1 MIEGKNFGI
10 HISGIRDGHSPH
22 IFSTQGNSKEFDDI
36 FMDIRTG
43 VNKIDQSHFFK
54 VHQTTNY
61 SVASLVTTGFRD
73 RGGRPGAYITVSLF
87 TKRGMMFST
96 SPRKKLIELL
106 SFYKLKQGNNF
117 ESNQFTSNGLLEVI
131 GDLPVEHNKMKA
143 TPQKVSGF
151 ALYQDETHI
160 DKYLKFNGGAL
171 AYGHYYFLP
180 IAAKEKMTS
189 FKSEI
194 SNLFGFEGNNSRLND
209 LYKAA
214 PKPPI
219 STGGP
224 GRQGTS
230 GGSGNPGTS
239 GGSGRPGT
247 SGGSGKPGTTGGSG
261 KPGKTGGSGQTGS
274 SGGSGK
280 SGTTGGSGITGG
292 SGLPE
297 STGSSKNSKNWNK
310 MLIPVLGIA
319 IIGFSIW
326 LIMTFMGGDDTTSI
340 SPAPPAKPKTAATD
354 TVKGTED
361 EPVVN
366 NALDKRV
373 DSLMK
378 GVLVCRDVNK
388 LRSGPAKNVRIINQH
403 LFYTQRKW
411 YYDHS
416 KLKKTATDTWD
427 NKITTQATIVEL
439 NKLYAKEVKKIDEIE
454 ASSNGGGT
462 DDGGRGTGG
471 DNGGDNGGSGD
482 GGAGGGGSGDG
493 GRGSGD
499 GEETSKMILESYLAD
514 QKKKADNLKNNW
526 KLMESECKNLATQDE
541 RSKCFDEKKAEL
553 KSQINNFK
561 NESIDILKGEYNKL
575 KNHTAVKWLIRNTKI
590 NF

>member
-36 FMDIRTG
+36 FRDIRTG

-96 SPRKKLIELL
+96 SPRKKLIELV

-180 IAAKEKMTS
+180 IEAKEKMTS

-230 GGSGNPGTS
+230 GGSGNPGTTGES
-239 GGSGRPGT
+239 GRPGTTGGSGRPGT
-247 SGGSGKPGTTGGSG
+247 TGGSGGSGQTGGSGRPGTTGGSG
-261 KPGKTGGSGQTGS
+261 Q
-274 SGGSGK
+274 
-280 SGTTGGSGITGG
+280 TGGSGITGG
-292 SGLPE
+292 SGLPK
-297 STGSSKNSKNWNK
+297 STGRSRDSKNWNK
-310 MLIPVLGIA
+310 MLIPVVGIA
-319 IIGFSIW
+319 FVGFAVW

-354 TVKGTED
+354 TVKEESKEEPKEAPKEEPKED
-361 EPVVN
+361 TF
-366 NALDKRV
+366 KQR
-373 DSLMK
+373 
-378 GVLVCRDVNK
+378 VNK
-388 LRSGPAKNVRIINQH
+388 LQTGNFTCPDYDCLALSGGDTNMVVGCKIKYTNKTWYWDNEGKNSRVNTIII
-403 LFYTQRKW
+403 RKGCLEK
-411 YYDHS
+411 
-416 KLKKTATDTWD
+416 KLKKEKEAIDKKEKTPIVDPPDDTDPTPD
-427 NKITTQATIVEL
+427 SQEVTPLDGLIK
-439 NKLYAKEVKKIDEIE
+439 KLTNIDSEKNP
-454 ASSNGGGT
+454 SLKQ
-462 DDGGRGTGG
+462 
-471 DNGGDNGGSGD
+471 
-482 GGAGGGGSGDG
+482 
-493 GRGSGD
+493 
-499 GEETSKMILESYLAD
+499 SKWQE
-514 QKKKADNLKNNW
+514 
-526 KLMESECKNLATQDE
+526 
-541 RSKCFDEKKAEL
+541 FL
-553 KSQINNFK
+553 KSDDWENTKKVTKRKIEELEEYIKLKVKYGINFK
-561 NESIDILKGEYNKL
+561 
-575 KNHTAVKWLIRNTKI
+575 
-590 NF
+590 

>member
-36 FMDIRTG
+36 FRDIRTG

-261 KPGKTGGSGQTGS
+261 ETGKTGGSGQTGS

-319 IIGFSIW
+319 IIGFVIW
-326 LIMTFMGGDDTTSI
+326 LVMILMGDDGTQSSPPTS
-340 SPAPPAKPKTAATD
+340 AGNKKTVTD
-354 TVKGTED
+354 TNSAITKNKD
-361 EPVVN
+361 EF
-366 NALDKRV
+366 DQRV
-373 DSLMK
+373 DSLMN
-378 GVLVCRDVNK
+378 GTLTCPEHNL
-388 LRSGPAKNVRIINQH
+388 LRSGKHANSLIVGRKLKYSGGKWYWDNNKDSPASDAKIETDKH
-403 LFYTQRKW
+403 LFTIFEEEVAEI
-411 YYDHS
+411 D
-416 KLKKTATDTWD
+416 
-427 NKITTQATIVEL
+427 KIE
-439 NKLYAKEVKKIDEIE
+439 ED
-454 ASSNGGGT
+454 SGGPS
-462 DDGGRGTGG
+462 GG
-471 DNGGDNGGSGD
+471 NSGGSSSGS
-482 GGAGGGGSGDG
+482 GGSATGDG

-499 GEETSKMILESYLAD
+499 GEETSKMTLEAYLVS

-526 KLMESECKNLATQDE
+526 KLMESECKNLATEDE
-541 RSKCFDEKKAEL
+541 RSKCFEEKKAEL

-561 NESIDILKGEYNKL
+561 NESIDVLEGEYNKL
-575 KNHTAVKWLIRNTKI
+575 KDHNAVKWLIRNTNI

>member
-43 VNKIDQSHFFK
+43 VNKIDQTHFFK

-209 LYKAA
+209 LYKVA
-214 PKPPI
+214 PKPP
-219 STGGP
+219 TGGSLRP
-224 GRQGTS
+224 GTS
-230 GGSGNPGTS
+230 GGSGNPGTTGGSGNPGTS
-239 GGSGRPGT
+239 GGSGKLGPSGEPRRPGT
-247 SGGSGKPGTTGGSG
+247 
-261 KPGKTGGSGQTGS
+261 

-280 SGTTGGSGITGG
+280 SGTTGGAGNQGTAGGSRRPGTAGG
-292 SGLPE
+292 SGTTGE
-297 STGSSKNSKNWNK
+297 STGSSKNWNK
-310 MLIPVLGIA
+310 ILIPVVGIA
-319 IIGFSIW
+319 FVGFTVW
-326 LIMTFMGGDDTTSI
+326 LIMTFMGGDDTTST
-340 SPAPPAKPKTAATD
+340 SPAPPAKPKSAATD

-366 NALDKRV
+366 NSLEKRV

-378 GVLVCRDVNK
+378 GILICPEHNLLREGKDKNTLIVGNK
-388 LRSGPAKNVRIINQH
+388 LKYSRG
-403 LFYTQRKW
+403 KW
-411 YYDHS
+411 Y
-416 KLKKTATDTWD
+416 WD
-427 NKITTQATIVEL
+427 QG
-439 NKLYAKEVKKIDEIE
+439 KERPASKKIDTDKHLFTIFEEEVKAINEKE
-454 ASSNGGGT
+454 AINEKTDPGGT
-462 DDGGRGTGG
+462 TVGSTDTGGSTGGSNDDGGRGTGA
-471 DNGGDNGGSGD
+471 GGSSNGT
-482 GGAGGGGSGDG
+482 GGSSSGAGGNTEPNESKIYKDHLSTLDTLKANWKREDDRFEGLSEKDQAKQ
-493 GRGSGD
+493 RD
-499 GEETSKMILESYLAD
+499 DYDAFKQMIKDNLNDLIIDAEET
-514 QKKKADNLKNNW
+514 
-526 KLMESECKNLATQDE
+526 
-541 RSKCFDEKKAEL
+541 L
-553 KSQINNFK
+553 KSKIP
-561 NESIDILKGEYNKL
+561 DLKSKS
-575 KNHTAVKWLIRNTKI
+575 KRFMKKFDVKW
-590 NF
+590 

>member
-219 STGGP
+219 STGGSGNPGISGGSGKPGPSGEP
-224 GRQGTS
+224 GRPGTS

-261 KPGKTGGSGQTGS
+261 KSGTSGESGQTGR

-326 LIMTFMGGDDTTSI
+326 LIMTFMGGDDKTST
-340 SPAPPAKPKTAATD
+340 SPAPPAKPKSAATD
-354 TVKGTED
+354 TVKEEPKEAPKEEQKEEQKEEPKED
-361 EPVVN
+361 TFN
-366 NALDKRV
+366 QR
-373 DSLMK
+373 
-378 GVLVCRDVNK
+378 VNK
-388 LRSGPAKNVRIINQH
+388 LKKGKFICPNYGCLDLGNGKKNDVIGSKIK
-403 LFYTQRKW
+403 YTEGEW
-411 YYDHS
+411 YWDYKGRDP
-416 KLKKTATDTWD
+416 KVETPIKEPDCLKS
-427 NKITTQATIVEL
+427 EL
-439 NKLYAKEVKKIDEIE
+439 K
-454 ASSNGGGT
+454 
-462 DDGGRGTGG
+462 R
-471 DNGGDNGGSGD
+471 
-482 GGAGGGGSGDG
+482 
-493 GRGSGD
+493 
-499 GEETSKMILESYLAD
+499 
-514 QKKKADNLKNNW
+514 
-526 KLMESECKNLATQDE
+526 
-541 RSKCFDEKKAEL
+541 EKKAIDKIETPEKPDTTEPTPSKKLEKELNDIDSETNPSLKESKWKEFLKSADWKNTKEVTKRKIKEL
-553 KSQINNFK
+553 K
-561 NESIDILKGEYNKL
+561 EYLDLKAKYG
-575 KNHTAVKWLIRNTKI
+575 I
-590 NF
+590 NFN

>member
-22 IFSTQGNSKEFDDI
+22 IFSTQANSKEFDDI

-239 GGSGRPGT
+239 GGSG
-247 SGGSGKPGTTGGSG
+247 KPGTTGGSG
-261 KPGKTGGSGQTGS
+261 
-274 SGGSGK
+274 
-280 SGTTGGSGITGG
+280 
-292 SGLPE
+292 LPD

-310 MLIPVLGIA
+310 MLIPVLGIS
-319 IIGFSIW
+319 IIGFVIW
-326 LIMTFMGGDDTTSI
+326 LVMILMGDDGTQSSPPTS
-340 SPAPPAKPKTAATD
+340 AGNKKTVTD
-354 TVKGTED
+354 TSSAITKNKD
-361 EPVVN
+361 EF
-366 NALDKRV
+366 DQRV
-373 DSLMK
+373 DSLMN
-378 GVLVCRDVNK
+378 GTLTCPEHNL
-388 LRSGPAKNVRIINQH
+388 LRSGKHANSLIVGRKLKYSGGKWYWDNNKDSPASDAKIETDKH
-403 LFYTQRKW
+403 LF
-411 YYDHS
+411 
-416 KLKKTATDTWD
+416 
-427 NKITTQATIVEL
+427 TIFEE
-439 NKLYAKEVKKIDEIE
+439 EVAEIDEIE
-454 ASSNGGGT
+454 ASSNGGGS

-471 DNGGDNGGSGD
+471 GNSGGSSS
-482 GGAGGGGSGDG
+482 GAGGNTEPNESTKLATLLKTLNALKANWKDEDDRFVVLSEEEQAKQQGDHDVYKEQI
-493 GRGSGD
+493 RENLNNLIIEA
-499 GEETSKMILESYLAD
+499 EET
-514 QKKKADNLKNNW
+514 
-526 KLMESECKNLATQDE
+526 
-541 RSKCFDEKKAEL
+541 L
-553 KSQINNFK
+553 KSKIPDLKSKSKIFMEK
-561 NESIDILKGEYNKL
+561 FDI
-575 KNHTAVKWLIRNTKI
+575 KW
-590 NF
+590 

>member
-1 MIEGKNFGI
+1 MIAGKNFGI

-36 FMDIRTG
+36 FRDIRTG

-261 KPGKTGGSGQTGS
+261 ETGKTGGSGNPGT

-280 SGTTGGSGITGG
+280 PGTTGG
-292 SGLPE
+292 
-297 STGSSKNSKNWNK
+297 
-310 MLIPVLGIA
+310 
-319 IIGFSIW
+319 
-326 LIMTFMGGDDTTSI
+326 
-340 SPAPPAKPKTAATD
+340 
-354 TVKGTED
+354 
-361 EPVVN
+361 
-366 NALDKRV
+366 
-373 DSLMK
+373 
-378 GVLVCRDVNK
+378 
-388 LRSGPAKNVRIINQH
+388 
-403 LFYTQRKW
+403 
-411 YYDHS
+411 
-416 KLKKTATDTWD
+416 
-427 NKITTQATIVEL
+427 
-439 NKLYAKEVKKIDEIE
+439 
-454 ASSNGGGT
+454 
-462 DDGGRGTGG
+462 
-471 DNGGDNGGSGD
+471 
-482 GGAGGGGSGDG
+482 
-493 GRGSGD
+493 
-499 GEETSKMILESYLAD
+499 
-514 QKKKADNLKNNW
+514 
-526 KLMESECKNLATQDE
+526 
-541 RSKCFDEKKAEL
+541 
-553 KSQINNFK
+553 
-561 NESIDILKGEYNKL
+561 
-575 KNHTAVKWLIRNTKI
+575 
-590 NF
+590 